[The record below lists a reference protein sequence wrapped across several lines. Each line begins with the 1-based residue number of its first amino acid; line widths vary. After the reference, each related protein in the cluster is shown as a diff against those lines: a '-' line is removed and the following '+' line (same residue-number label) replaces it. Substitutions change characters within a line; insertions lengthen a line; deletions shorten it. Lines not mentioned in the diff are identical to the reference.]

1 MVEIAAKKIPYRVI
15 PYHLEIRSLHNDRL
29 EIDSPVSVLVEEEEE
44 QIIAY
49 APDLEIYGCGYDLAE
64 ALDDLRGSIVD
75 MYYDLDKDKDKL
87 GVDLKKVWD
96 YLSSITRVK

>member
-29 EIDSPVSVLVEEEEE
+29 EIDSPISVLVEEGEE

-49 APDLEIYGCGYDLAE
+49 APDLEIYGCGYDLGE
-64 ALDDLRGSIVD
+64 ALDDLRRSIVE
-75 MYYDLDKDKDKL
+75 MYYDLNKDKDKL
-87 GVDLKKVWD
+87 GADLKKIWD
-96 YLSSITRVK
+96 YLYSIIRLK